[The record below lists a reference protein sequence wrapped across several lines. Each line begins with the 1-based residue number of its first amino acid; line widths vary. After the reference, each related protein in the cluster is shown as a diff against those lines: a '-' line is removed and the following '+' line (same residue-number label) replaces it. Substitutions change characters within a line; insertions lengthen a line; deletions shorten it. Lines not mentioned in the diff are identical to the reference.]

1 MEFTLIAAE
10 WAQDMLCGKRKVAR
24 MRKMRERMNHCDS
37 TQIAR
42 RTFLKSVIIVSAAAS
57 LDADVTRSA
66 DRARQK
72 PNILYLMSDQH
83 RADCLGCAGNSI
95 IKTPH
100 LDSIAADGVVFSS
113 AYSSTPSCTPAR
125 AAILTGLSP
134 WHHGMIGYGR
144 VAEKYPFELPAALRE
159 AGYYLYGIG
168 KMHWHPQRLLR
179 GYHKILLDESGR
191 AETPDFVSDYRQWF
205 KEQAPDLDPD
215 ATGIGWNDYRAK
227 AYALTERLHPTK
239 WTADTAVEFIEKYD
253 RAEPFML
260 KVSFARPHSPYD
272 PPQRFIDMYNEDDMP
287 APAVGDWAAQYAP
300 HGEPPNP
307 SLWHGDLGIEQAK
320 KSRRAYY
327 GSVTFIDEQ
336 IGRILAALKKRG
348 LYDNTLVIFFS
359 DHGDMLG
366 DHHLWRKTYAY
377 EGSARIPMLLR
388 WPKAM
393 GMDQQRGKTLP
404 QPVELRDV
412 LPTFLDAAGASIPKY
427 FTAKNAESAEISD
440 SIGASAF
447 SAASA
452 VPRHHLDGKSMLEL
466 IRGNTKGWRPF
477 IDLEHSMCYNQD
489 HWNALTDG
497 KFKYI
502 YYAFDGRE
510 ELFDL
515 ASDPKELRNLTAE
528 PVHKS
533 TLLQWRQRMVEHLA
547 ERGSPFVSNGQLAI
561 RKDRLLYSPHFPK
574 KPPSTPSMLF
584 RRGSTGVLSV
594 VEGPYRNRR

>member
-1 MEFTLIAAE
+1 MNCRSPKITRRDLIKGAVVVSTVAGGSLKRSLGMVYAA
-10 WAQDMLCGKRKVAR
+10 
-24 MRKMRERMNHCDS
+24 
-37 TQIAR
+37 
-42 RTFLKSVIIVSAAAS
+42 SAAH
-57 LDADVTRSA
+57 
-66 DRARQK
+66 RQK
-72 PNILYLMSDQH
+72 PNILFLMSDQH
-83 RADCLGCAGNSI
+83 RADCLGCAGNKI
-95 IKTPH
+95 IRTPH

-144 VAEKYPFELPAALRE
+144 IAEKYPFELPAALRD

-205 KEQAPDLDPD
+205 KEQAPDLNPD

-227 AYALTERLHPTK
+227 AYVLPERLHPTK
-239 WTADTAVEFIEKYD
+239 WMGDRAVEFIEQYD

-272 PPQRFIDMYNEDDMP
+272 PPQRFMDMYDENDMP
-287 APAVGDWAAQYAP
+287 APAVGDWAAAYAP
-300 HGEPPNP
+300 HDEPPNP
-307 SLWHGDLGIEQAK
+307 SLWHGDLGVEQAR

-336 IGRILAALKKRG
+336 IGRILTALKKRG
-348 LYDNTLVIFFS
+348 LYDNTLIIFFS

-377 EGSARIPMLLR
+377 EGSAKIPMLLR
-388 WPKAM
+388 WPTRRANDGTSRQEAM
-393 GMDQQRGKTLP
+393 GEAMGIDHQRGKTLP

-412 LPTFLDAAGASIPKY
+412 LPTFLDAAL
-427 FTAKNAESAEISD
+427 
-440 SIGASAF
+440 
-447 SAASA
+447 SAAEGRQTSDEGRA
-452 VPRHHLDGKSMLEL
+452 TRDDSLIVHRPSSSRPSFLDGKSMLEL
-466 IRGNTKGWRPF
+466 VRGNTKGWRPF

-510 ELFDL
+510 HLFDL
-515 ASDPKELRNLTAE
+515 ATDPRELHNLAAE
-528 PVHKS
+528 PAHKS
-533 TLLQWRQRMVEHLA
+533 TLLQWRQRMVEHLT
-547 ERGSPFVSNGQLAI
+547 ERGEPFIRDGKLTI
-561 RKDRLLYSPHFPK
+561 RKERLLYSPHFPK
-574 KPPSTPSMLF
+574 KPAAKA
-584 RRGSTGVLSV
+584 
-594 VEGPYRNRR
+594 